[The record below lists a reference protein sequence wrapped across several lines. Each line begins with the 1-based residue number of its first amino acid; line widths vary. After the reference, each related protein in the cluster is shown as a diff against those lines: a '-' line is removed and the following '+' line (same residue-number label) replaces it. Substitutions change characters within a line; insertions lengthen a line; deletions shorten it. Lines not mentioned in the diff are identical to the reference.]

1 MTRTAGR
8 AMRSCG
14 PRMTPSAWRRA
25 AALFVALV
33 AMVVAAGAGAQP
45 AVGRSATIWDG
56 VFTAEQALRGQAAY
70 TGPCDRCH
78 GYKLD
83 GAPEDPVMLPA
94 PPVAGAKFLR
104 KWEGRSLAALFEY
117 TRVTMPSNNPGYLSD
132 GEVADIVAYMLS
144 ASGAPPGAVVLR
156 PDAGALASI
165 VIAPR
170 PR

>member
-1 MTRTAGR
+1 MSSSA
-8 AMRSCG
+8 SG
-14 PRMTPSAWRRA
+14 PA
-25 AALFVALV
+25 AALFVAIV
-33 AMVVAAGAGAQP
+33 AMGLAASAGAQS
-45 AVGRSATIWDG
+45 VSGRSATVWDG

-94 PPVAGAKFLR
+94 PPVAGTKFLR
-104 KWEGRSLAALFEY
+104 KWSGRSLATLFEY

-132 GEVADIVAYMLS
+132 GDVADIVAYMLS
-144 ASGAPPGAVVLR
+144 SSGAPPGTTALQ

-165 VIAPR
+165 VIVPR
-170 PR
+170 PQ